1 MRSVLRQR
9 INLGSFVT
17 LLFLSTGFAL
27 AQAPSGKV
35 ISRENSI
42 ELYGV
47 KVLDAKGLLVDST
60 DQNGFFRI
68 GTAGEYLFE
77 KEGYFSRRLNM
88 DPGEFEMIT
97 LEEEPQNLNEVLIK
111 TDNFQTELR
120 RIASSISLLSPIEIQ
135 SNDQINIAPV
145 LNMTPGVYMHN
156 ATLTT
161 NRITIRGIGSR
172 NLFGTSKIRAYYQD
186 IPLTNGSG
194 ETTIEDIELKGVGR
208 MEILKGPSSSLYGA
222 GLGGTIQMI
231 PDKGQFD
238 QYKVSGE
245 AQFGSFGLQRYLLT
259 ANLGNKTNSALLTY
273 SNTQK
278 EGYRDNN
285 ETDRQTLTLSSNHY
299 LDEKNNLI
307 AIANFIRL
315 RAEIPSSL
323 NEEDYLN
330 EPEKA
335 AFTWGQAQG
344 FEDYDKFL
352 AGLSW
357 NHTYGGEAK
366 QITSIFGSF
375 NDAYEARPFNILE
388 ENTFGLGLRSR
399 FVNQN
404 RIFKKS
410 LQWTA
415 GVEFFY
421 DRNSYQTYENLY
433 RDFPPGTGS
442 VQGELLSDFSENRY
456 YLNLFADSKL
466 QLSERANLDFGFNI
480 NQTNYRLDDDF
491 DENDTDF
498 SGDYS
503 FDLMFSPRIGLTYQ
517 FNDKNMAYAQISHGF
532 SPPKLEETLLPD
544 GLINTEIQ
552 PENGWN
558 YEIGSR
564 GRFIKDIFQYE
575 ISLYLM
581 DVDDLLVARRTG
593 DDQFIGVNAGQTE
606 LKGMEIGLSYFL
618 LRSEKISI
626 SHANALSLNAHE
638 FKEFE
643 DLDEDYSGNDLTGVP
658 SHTFNSQLYFNSSV
672 GIYGYV
678 NYYGVGKIPVTD
690 DNSIYSDAYQVV
702 NVKLG
707 YRKSLGSNW
716 QLDLYG
722 GINNLFDEKYA
733 SMLQIN
739 AGSFGGSAPR
749 YYYPGEPIN
758 FYSGL
763 RLGYTF

>member
-1 MRSVLRQR
+1 
-9 INLGSFVT
+9 LGSLVI
-17 LLFLSTGFAL
+17 LFFLTSGFTL

-47 KVLDAKGLLVDST
+47 KILDAKGQFIDST
-60 DQNGFFRI
+60 DQKGFFSI
-68 GTAGEYLFE
+68 AAAGEYLFE
-77 KEGYFSRRLNM
+77 KEGYFSRRLTL
-88 DPGEFEMIT
+88 DPGEFEMVT

-120 RIASSISLLSPIEIQ
+120 RIASSISLLSPMEIQ

-222 GLGGTIQMI
+222 GLGGTIQLI
-231 PDKGQFD
+231 PDKGLFD
-238 QYKVSGE
+238 QYRVSGE

-259 ANLGNKTNSALLTY
+259 ANLGNKTNSGLLTY

-299 LDEKNNLI
+299 LDERNNRV

-323 NEEDYLN
+323 NEDDYLN
-330 EPEKA
+330 DPEKA

-357 NHTYGGEAK
+357 NHSYAGKAK
-366 QITSIFGSF
+366 QITSVFGSF
-375 NDAYEARPFNILE
+375 NDAYEGRPFNILE

-442 VQGELLSDFSENRY
+442 VQGDLLSDFSEKRY

-466 QLSERANLDFGFNI
+466 ELSERASLDFGFNI

-503 FDLMFSPRIGLTYQ
+503 FDLMFSPRVGLTYQ

-552 PENGWN
+552 PETGWN

-564 GRFIKDIFQYE
+564 GRFIKGIFQYE

-606 LKGMEIGLSYFL
+606 LKGIEIGLSYFL
-618 LRSEKISI
+618 LRSDGISI

-638 FKEFE
+638 FKDFE

-658 SHTFNSQLYFNSSV
+658 SHTFNSQLFIDSRI
-672 GIYGYV
+672 GFYGYI

-690 DNSIYSDAYQVV
+690 DNSVYSDSYQVV

-739 AGSFGGSAPR
+739 AGSFGGNAPR

>member
-1 MRSVLRQR
+1 MRFDSCPGDRSGLIVA
-9 INLGSFVT
+9 
-17 LLFLSTGFAL
+17 LLFLAMGFAW

-35 ISRENSI
+35 ISRENSL
-42 ELYGV
+42 ELYEV
-47 KVLDAKGLLVDST
+47 KILDETGKTVDST
-60 DQNGFFRI
+60 DQNGFF
-68 GTAGEYLFE
+68 TVPLAGEYLLE
-77 KEGYFSRRLNM
+77 KQGYFSRRIRM
-88 DPGEFEMIT
+88 DPGKFAMIT
-97 LEEEPQNLNEVLIK
+97 LEETPQNLDEVLIK
-111 TDNFQTELR
+111 TDNFQAELR
-120 RIASSISLLSPIEIQ
+120 RISSSISLLSPIEIQ

-156 ATLTT
+156 GTLTT

-186 IPLTNGSG
+186 IPLTSGSG

-231 PDKGQFD
+231 PDKGLFD
-238 QYKVSGE
+238 QYRISGE

-259 ANLGNKTNSALLTY
+259 ANLGNKTNSGLMTY

-299 LDEKNNLI
+299 LDEKNSLI

-315 RAEIPSSL
+315 KAEIPSSL
-323 NEEDYLN
+323 NEEDYLTD
-330 EPEKA
+330 PEKA
-335 AFTWGQAQG
+335 AFTWSQAQG

-357 NHTYGGEAK
+357 NHSYRAEAK
-366 QITSIFGSF
+366 QVTSVFGSF
-375 NDAYEARPFNILE
+375 NDSYEARPFNILE

-404 RIFKKS
+404 KVFQKWLR
-410 LQWTA
+410 WTA
-415 GVEFFY
+415 GMEFFY
-421 DRNSYQTYENLY
+421 DRNSYRTFENLY

-442 VQGELLSDFSENRY
+442 VKGDLLSDFRENRF

-466 QLSERANLDFGFNI
+466 ELSEKAFLDVGFNI
-480 NQTNYRLDDDF
+480 NRTNYRLDDNF
-491 DENDTDF
+491 DENDIDF

-503 FDLMFSPRIGLTYQ
+503 FETMFSPRIGFTYQ
-517 FNDKNMAYAQISHGF
+517 FSDTNMAYAQVSHGF
-532 SPPKLEETLLPD
+532 SPPKLEETLLPE
-544 GLINTEIQ
+544 GLINSEIQ
-552 PENGWN
+552 PETGWN

-564 GRFIKDIFQYE
+564 GRLIKDIFQFE
-575 ISLYLM
+575 VSLYLM

-606 LKGMEIGLSYFL
+606 LKGMEIGLSYFIF
-618 LRSEKISI
+618 RSEKLSI
-626 SHANALSLNAHE
+626 SHANALSLNAHK

-658 SHTFNSQLYFNSSV
+658 SHTFNSQLFVNSRT
-672 GIYGYV
+672 GLYGYV

-690 DNSIYSDAYQVV
+690 DNSVYSDAYQVV

-707 YRKSLGSNW
+707 YRKSLVSKW
-716 QLDLYG
+716 ELDLYG

-749 YYYPGEPIN
+749 YYYPGEPVN
-758 FYSGL
+758 FYIGL
-763 RLGYTF
+763 RLGYAF